1 MRAHRGLQGR
11 RTGAGCEEAVSLA
24 AMKPSWKELSTEAQ
38 LEVQETL
45 SLLPEALQTAARGLP
60 VVYERRPNERLID
73 DGLDPD
79 LLGLF
84 VGEPHGSE
92 AQGTGGLPAQIL
104 LFLENLWEFAEGDW
118 EIFLDE
124 VQTTYLHELG
134 HYLGLDEVDLE
145 ERGLE

>member
-1 MRAHRGLQGR
+1 MGSGDGSVRHI
-11 RTGAGCEEAVSLA
+11 V
-24 AMKPSWKELSTEAQ
+24 KPSWKELVREAE
-38 LEVQETL
+38 LEVKETL
-45 SLLPEALQTAARGLP
+45 ASLPQDLRVAAEAVP
-60 VVYERRPNERLID
+60 VVYERRPNQALVE

-84 VGEPHGSE
+84 VGDPRAE
-92 AQGTGGLPAQIL
+92 GGQSSALPAQIL
-104 LFLENLWEFAEGDW
+104 LYVENLWEFAEGDP

-134 HYLGLDEVDLE
+134 HYLGLDEIDLE